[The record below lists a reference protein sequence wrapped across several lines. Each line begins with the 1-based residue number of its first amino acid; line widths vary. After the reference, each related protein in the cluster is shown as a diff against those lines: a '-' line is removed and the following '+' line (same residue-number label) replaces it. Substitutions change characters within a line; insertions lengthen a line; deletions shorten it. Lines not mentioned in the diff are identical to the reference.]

1 MKIDTNFPNNPI
13 KIGQNSKEN
22 HQIID
27 EAKET
32 DIWLHLSN
40 LPSCH
45 AIITSINGSP
55 IERNVIIYAANLV
68 KLNTK
73 YKKHKAIKVDY
84 ISVKNVKKTKNPG
97 EVILKRKPSIIKI

>member
-1 MKIDTNFPNNPI
+1 MKIDTTYPNNPI

-27 EAKET
+27 EAKQT

-45 AIITSINGSP
+45 AVIASIDGSP
-55 IERNVIIYAANLV
+55 IEKNVIIYAANLV

-73 YKKHKAIKVDY
+73 YKNHRNLKVDY
-84 ISVKNVKKTKNPG
+84 LSVKDIKKTSKPG
-97 EVILKRKPSIIKI
+97 EVILKQRPSIIKV